1 MVAILKD
8 EGKGEMTENRTEQF
22 VGEPQ
27 PQDQAV
33 LWILWGAFTG
43 SLFIYALVGYLIQ
56 QLSERPPV
64 SELLSLLI
72 PVFGGIALMAAI
84 LPFALGPTI
93 AKQANY
99 QAYSIIRWA
108 LAEAVGILGL
118 MLFILGASWL
128 IFAAFLGWALLL
140 ELRLRPTPD
149 DREQFQRRKRPGEN
163 ALA

>member
-1 MVAILKD
+1 MVAVLK
-8 EGKGEMTENRTEQF
+8 GGGEMTENRMEQF

-27 PQDQAV
+27 PKDRAM
-33 LWILWGAFTG
+33 LRILWGAFTG

-56 QLSERPPV
+56 QLSERPPA

-72 PVFGGIALMAAI
+72 PLFGSIALMTTI
-84 LPFALGPTI
+84 LLFALGPTI
-93 AKQANY
+93 AKQADY

-118 MLFILGASWL
+118 ILFVLGASWT
-128 IFAAFLGWALLL
+128 IFGVFLGWALLL
-140 ELRLRPTPD
+140 ELRLRPTAD
-149 DREQFQRRKRPGEN
+149 DWEQFQRLKRRGKN